1 MAKEKLTIII
11 DGDSTKAVKATK
23 EVDTAVSKFTKNI
36 DTAATKMKSAGLKM
50 SLALTAPLVM
60 IGKAS
65 IQTAMDVIES
75 ENLFEVSMENMADAA
90 REWSE
95 DLRES
100 LGLNEYEIRKQVGM
114 FNVMFASMG
123 LGEQAAY
130 DMAKGIVQLGY
141 DMASFYNLEPE
152 EAFDKLSSGMVGMSR
167 PLQDMGILVNETTV
181 KAWALSEG
189 IISVGE
195 ELTETEKVMARY
207 GTIMAAT
214 TKAQGDMARTLESPA
229 NQLRIFNEQ
238 VNMLKA
244 ELGMELLPMF
254 SDVLA
259 KLKPMVEWFGN
270 LNDEQKNMVINIGL
284 IATAAGPVLLILGN
298 MVTIVKSLTTG
309 IIALNVA
316 TKGALATATPLV
328 AGYTALA
335 AIAVSVAKG
344 LNNVTLGF
352 EKATQGAR
360 SWLSVLK
367 ELVQVITLYPP
378 YYGEMLSKT
387 FGGSKQSGG
396 ELRTSQYI
404 PDLEI
409 YGRKGEGIIPE
420 PLMRAI
426 KEGKPSYAGVG
437 TGSGGSSI
445 TNNFNIAELVVR
457 EEADIHK
464 ISEELYDMQLTSK
477 IGGGFK

>member
-1 MAKEKLTIII
+1 
-11 DGDSTKAVKATK
+11 
-23 EVDTAVSKFTKNI
+23 
-36 DTAATKMKSAGLKM
+36 
-50 SLALTAPLVM
+50 
-60 IGKAS
+60 
-65 IQTAMDVIES
+65 
-75 ENLFEVSMENMADAA
+75 
-90 REWSE
+90 
-95 DLRES
+95 
-100 LGLNEYEIRKQVGM
+100 M
-114 FNVMFASMG
+114 FNVMFKSMG

-189 IISVGE
+189 IISIGE
-195 ELTETEKVMARY
+195 ELTETEKVMARF
-207 GTIMAAT
+207 GTIMKAT
-214 TKAQGDMARTLESPA
+214 TTAQGDMARTLESPA

-238 VNMLKA
+238 VNMLKV

-254 SDVLA
+254 SEVLD

-270 LNDEQKNMVINIGL
+270 LNDEQKTMVINIGL
-284 IATAAGPVLLILGN
+284 IAAAAGPVLLILGN
-298 MVTIVKSLTTG
+298 LLTVIKSLTAS
-309 IIALNVA
+309 IISLNIA
-316 TKGALATATPLV
+316 TKGALATATPLI

-335 AIAVSVAKG
+335 AIALSVSKG

-352 EKATQGAR
+352 EKAARGAR